1 VWWLGSVESPD
12 FSTVHFLHSPR
23 VSGFPPTACVFCCR
37 SGADRPVSQCVVTRA
52 VSQCVVTKGLNF
64 RPLGD
69 RGMEPIIV
77 TAFKGN
83 HKKELGRGSF
93 DPKSALR

>member
-37 SGADRPVSQCVVTRA
+37 SGADRPVSQCVVT
-52 VSQCVVTKGLNF
+52 KGLNF